1 MASLLFVFL
10 LGYIF
15 KKIKGDYSKEII
27 EIITNIVMPI
37 FVFYYITKLE
47 ITPKLLII
55 SAITLLS
62 ISLGIIISFII
73 SLILKLDKPSIGA
86 LMLVTSFGSSSFVGI
101 PIIKALYPSKFLTY
115 IIFYGQTNFLFFL
128 IFGSIII
135 SLTSPLNKKNDLNF
149 IKKLLKTPTFDAFL
163 FALILK
169 PLKLNVDFLKIVADS
184 LIFLAILTIGM
195 RFEFNTLFKNI
206 KIAFL
211 VNFLKM
217 FLIPIIVFL
226 IVKHFLGIN
235 TALKIAIIASAMPS
249 MALAV
254 IYGLQAKLK
263 EEILISV
270 MSLGILLSFIWIPI
284 FTKII

>member
-37 FVFYYITKLE
+37 FIFYYIIKLE

-62 ISLGIIISFII
+62 ISLGIMISLMI
-73 SLILKLDKPSIGA
+73 SLILKLDKPSTGA

-101 PIIKALYPSKFLTY
+101 PIIKALYPSKFLVY

-135 SLTSPLNKKNDLNF
+135 SLTSPKNDKKELNF

-195 RFEFNTLFKNI
+195 RFEFKKLFKNI

-217 FLIPIIVFL
+217 FLIPTIVFL
-226 IVKHFLGIN
+226 IVKYFLGIN
-235 TALKIAIIASAMPS
+235 SALKIAIIASAMPS

>member
-37 FVFYYITKLE
+37 FIFYYITKLE

-62 ISLGIIISFII
+62 ISLGIMISLMI
-73 SLILKLDKPSIGA
+73 SLILKLDKPSTGA

-101 PIIKALYPSKFLTY
+101 PIIKALYPSKFLVY

-135 SLTSPLNKKNDLNF
+135 SLTSPKNDKKELNF

-195 RFEFNTLFKNI
+195 RFEFKKLFKNI

-217 FLIPIIVFL
+217 FLIPTIVFL
-226 IVKHFLGIN
+226 IVKYFLGIN
-235 TALKIAIIASAMPS
+235 SALKIAIIASAMPS